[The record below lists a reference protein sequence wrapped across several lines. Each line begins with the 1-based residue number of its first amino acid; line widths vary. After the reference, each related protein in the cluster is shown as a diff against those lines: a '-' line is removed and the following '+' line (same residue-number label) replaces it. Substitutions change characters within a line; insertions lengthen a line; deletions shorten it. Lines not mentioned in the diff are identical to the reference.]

1 MKDFVKDVC
10 VVGIAAVIVLQFVQP
25 TRVFGISMQPTFHQ
39 NDYLIVSKEAYAKT
53 QPKRGDV
60 VVFQSKLLSASGQ
73 EELLIKRIIGLP
85 GDTVLIEDGNVYING
100 DMIADSYTK
109 DKYTNGYMSV
119 KVPKGSYFCMG
130 DNRLHSTDSRF
141 ESVGYV
147 KMNQIKGKVV
157 FRLFPFNKVGRIGS
171 H

>member
-1 MKDFVKDVC
+1 
-10 VVGIAAVIVLQFVQP
+10 
-25 TRVFGISMQPTFHQ
+25 MQPTFHQ
-39 NDYLIVSKEAYAKT
+39 NDYLIISKEAYAKT

-60 VVFQSKLLSASGQ
+60 VVFQSRLLNVKGQ
-73 EELLIKRIIGLP
+73 EELLIKRVIGLP

-100 DMIADSYTK
+100 NMIPDNYTK
-109 DKYTNGYMSV
+109 DRYTNGYMSI
-119 KVPKGSYFCMG
+119 KVPSGSYFCMG

-141 ESVGYV
+141 ESVGCV
-147 KMNQIKGKVV
+147 KMDQIKGKVV